1 MARTVCCQAL
11 LSTLLKILN
20 AVSVP
25 SLLARSCSRV
35 PTTICCKN
43 EYELWAGNCLT
54 LPVANQSCGMN
65 NIMNGP
71 VCLNSTGRERA
82 P

>member
-1 MARTVCCQAL
+1 M
-11 LSTLLKILN
+11 LN
-20 AVSVP
+20 AESV
-25 SLLARSCSRV
+25 LSCRRGAAELHNDCLFV
-35 PTTICCKN
+35 KN

-71 VCLNSTGRERA
+71 L
-82 P
+82 